1 MPLQCNLKKTVQV
14 INYFI
19 QLTSSKKVGKAKLFA
34 LIYLVD
40 RYHLRKFGRLIT
52 NDQYIATE
60 KGPVGLAVTAL
71 CEQSGELTFDE
82 ENYATDFLERAH
94 KDQNVRSV
102 EKVNLNVLSN
112 SDIDSLEAIAESFSR
127 KGRND
132 LIEITQSFTE
142 WQKVSGKIGKG
153 FEVKMDTMDF
163 FLGSSSEFEF
173 IDIFN
178 DEIATSRE
186 IYLNGGNA

>member
-1 MPLQCNLKKTVQV
+1 MPLQCNLKKTVQS

-19 QLTSSKKVGKAKLFA
+19 QLTSGKKVGKAKLFA
-34 LIYLVD
+34 LIYLAD

-60 KGPVGLAVTAL
+60 KGPVGIAVTAL
-71 CEQSGELTFDE
+71 CNQSGELTFDE
-82 ENYATDFLERAH
+82 ENYTTDFLERAH

-102 EKVNLNVLSN
+102 EKVNMNVLSN
-112 SDIDSLEAIAESFSR
+112 SEIDTLEAIAEGFSR

-132 LIEITQSFTE
+132 LIEICCSFTE

-153 FEVKMDTMDF
+153 GDVKMNTLDF

-178 DEIATSRE
+178 DEISASRK
-186 IYLNGGNA
+186 IFQNGSDE